1 MSQTHGTL
9 VFCSEGENEV
19 WYYSSRVQ
27 LDELVRTLDPDHWE
41 RDLVRAILEVKEDIV
56 RQMALTE
63 ELTRELKGHKKAVL
77 DMEAGSFT
85 LSSLRNLLLSI

>member
-1 MSQTHGTL
+1 M
-9 VFCSEGENEV
+9 
-19 WYYSSRVQ
+19 Q
-27 LDELVRTLDPDHWE
+27 LDELVSTLDADHWE
-41 RDLVRAILEVKEDIV
+41 RDLVRAIHEVKDDIV

-85 LSSLRNLLLSI
+85 LSSLRNLPLST